1 MACDRKS
8 PNPNHTPLC
17 QPLSREELNMAIIA
31 EVSWDQF
38 VDGHFPQADFARK
51 AFREAVEAIAD
62 KARTAIPSLNG
73 RVERA
78 VQIILNGDLSIAPD
92 GQGTIASQSN
102 GNGAYNVGKGDTCS
116 CKDHPKAPKHLCKH
130 VLAYHIFTR
139 ATALAKQRLAELDA
153 ATNGTI
159 TPAPEQVD
167 EALVATPVQETVA
180 TPILPL
186 PEAASSANCYVT
198 LAGRQVQLTLRD
210 HDEQRLLLRLETLLQ
225 KFPVVE
231 EPKEP
236 AQKEGWC
243 YKHNVQM
250 KLNHGKRGSWG
261 SHKLPNGQWCNQR

>member
-1 MACDRKS
+1 MVAVIETSWQDILDGKPLPES
-8 PNPNHTPLC
+8 P
-17 QPLSREELNMAIIA
+17 
-31 EVSWDQF
+31 
-38 VDGHFPQADFARK
+38 ART
-51 AFREAVEAIAD
+51 AFREAVETIAD

-102 GNGAYNVGKGDTCS
+102 GNGVYAVGKGDSCS

-139 ATALAKQRLAELDA
+139 ATALAKQRLQQLDVA
-153 ATNGTI
+153 SNGTT

-167 EALVATPVQETVA
+167 QAPVA

-186 PEAASSANCYVT
+186 PEAPASVNFHTT
-198 LAGRQVQLTLRD
+198 LAGRQIQITLRD
-210 HDEQRLLLRLETLLQ
+210 TDETRLLARLETLLQ
-225 KFPVVE
+225 RFPVVE

-236 AQKEGWC
+236 VQQEGWC
-243 YKHNVQM
+243 TEHNAKM
-250 KLNHGKRGSWG
+250 KLHHGKRGTWW
-261 SHKLPNGQWCNQR
+261 SHKLPNGQWCNQK